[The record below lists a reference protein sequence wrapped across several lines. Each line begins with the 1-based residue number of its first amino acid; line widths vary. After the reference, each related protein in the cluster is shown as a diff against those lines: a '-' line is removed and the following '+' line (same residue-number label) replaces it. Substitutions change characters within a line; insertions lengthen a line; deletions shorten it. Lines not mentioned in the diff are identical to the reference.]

1 MRSLTFLFL
10 LIAAI
15 TTNAQEGIKFNQTTT
30 WNDTKAKAAAERKL
44 IFLDCYTS
52 WCAPCKWMDKNVF
65 TVPAVA
71 NFYNENFINA
81 KIDMEKGEGI
91 ELRKKYAVQSF
102 PTFLFINDK
111 GEVVHRTASKMS
123 VEEFLEE
130 GKKAANPTTNLSYLS
145 AKYTEGTRDL
155 PFLLDYVLVLNK
167 SDRMKAEQIGKDIIN
182 GISEKE
188 LRTEFGWKTIKALA
202 RTENDKLGAYFIAN
216 ESAFNNWSKPEER
229 EQLKDRLV
237 TSTMY
242 GLMSGK
248 NEKAFME
255 KLSYFK
261 SSEKIDRRKQ
271 GIMLEADFYLGAGRT
286 ADYVKIT
293 KKALK
298 NELKD
303 DAEKLS
309 FLARR
314 ASGSKG
320 DNNGTAPKAI
330 QKQAYLMAKR
340 AVVLE
345 PEEYSIQ
352 STFAHVCLAM
362 KNKPEALA
370 AAKKSRLLADAETS
384 KIQKLAQDL
393 LDRVEAL

>member
-1 MRSLTFLFL
+1 MRSITFLFL

-30 WNDTKAKAAAERKL
+30 WNDTKAKAAAEHKL

-65 TVPAVA
+65 TAPVVA

-91 ELRKKYAVQSF
+91 ELRKKYSVQSF

-130 GKKAANPTTNLSYLS
+130 GKKASNPTTNLSYLN
-145 AKYTEGTRDL
+145 AKYAEGARDL
-155 PFLLDYVLVLNK
+155 PFLLDYYLVLNK
-167 SDRMKAEQIGKDIIN
+167 SDRTKAEKIGKDIVD
-182 GISEKE
+182 GITEKD
-188 LRTEFGWKTIKALA
+188 LTTEFGWKAIKTLA
-202 RTENDKLGAYFIAN
+202 RTENDKLGAFFIAN
-216 ESAFNNWSKPEER
+216 EGAFNNWSKEGER

-237 TSTMY
+237 TSMMY
-242 GLMSGK
+242 GYMNAK

-255 KLSYFK
+255 KLPYFK
-261 SSEKIDRRKQ
+261 NSVKIDRRKQ

-286 ADYVKIT
+286 ADYVKVT

-298 NELKD
+298 NELKN

-320 DNNGTAPKAI
+320 DNSTAPKAI

-345 PEEYSIQ
+345 PEEYSTQ
-352 STFAHVCLAM
+352 STFALVCLAM
-362 KNKPEALA
+362 KNKPEALI
-370 AAKKSRLLADAETS
+370 AAKKTRALADAETS
-384 KIQKLAQDL
+384 KIQKIAQDL
-393 LDRVEAL
+393 LDKVEAL